1 MKMLRRDL
9 SHLRAASMLAAGLML
24 TIQAAETQPAQPSV
38 PGKYTGPG
46 SCSSTSCH
54 GGVQP
59 RNETTVLQNEYSTWA
74 VRDKHTHAYI
84 VLTNDVGKRMGR
96 ILNIQPEKNKK
107 CTDCHAL
114 EVPLEQKAKT
124 FDSNDGVSCESCHGP
139 SSGWLGPHTTRD
151 WTYAK
156 SVELGM
162 YDTRDLIKRSERCL
176 SCHLG
181 TAEKYVD
188 HEMIA
193 AGHPDLYFEQGSYEA
208 LMPKHWKDYT
218 KDPWIDVKT
227 VATGQAVQL
236 RENMRRIS
244 RSANRFW
251 PEYAELDCFACHHS
265 LTAAKDSWRQERG
278 YPGRRAGN
286 PPYNMS
292 RFAVFQVVANDLDRG
307 AAGQLDGEV
316 RRVYEL
322 VSNITADR
330 AQIASAA
337 NSAAEAAD
345 RMAHRLAGMQL
356 DQAATVRMIK
366 NISADADRIAAQGER
381 SAEQAAMTLQSL
393 YIAYSSV
400 EKTGNEQ
407 VRAAINGL
415 FPMFENP
422 SAFVPGAFARQM
434 RNVGAL
440 IR

>member
-1 MKMLRRDL
+1 
-9 SHLRAASMLAAGLML
+9 ML
-24 TIQAAETQPAQPSV
+24 TIQAAETQPAPPSV

-59 RNETTVLQNEYSTWA
+59 RSETTVLQNEYSTWA

-84 VLTNDVGKRMGR
+84 VLSNDVGKRMGR
-96 ILNIQPEKNKK
+96 ILNIEPEKNKK

-176 SCHLG
+176 SCHVG

-193 AGHPDLYFEQGSYEA
+193 AGHPDLIFEQGSFEA
-208 LMPKHWKDYT
+208 VMPKHWKDYT
-218 KDPWIDVKT
+218 KDPWIDIKT

-236 RENMRRIS
+236 REDMRRIA

-292 RFAVFQVVANDLDRG
+292 RFVVFQVVANDVDSAG
-307 AAGQLDGEV
+307 AGQLAGDV
-316 RRVYEL
+316 RRVYDL

-330 AQIASAA
+330 GQIASAA
-337 NSAAEAAD
+337 NAAAESAD
-345 RMAHRLAGMQL
+345 RMARRMAGVQFDAAMTMRLMKG
-356 DQAATVRMIK
+356 
-366 NISADADRIAAQGER
+366 ISADADRIAAQGER
-381 SAEQAAMTLQSL
+381 SAEQAAMALDSL
-393 YIAYSSV
+393 YIAYSTV

-407 VRAAINGL
+407 MRAAINGL
-415 FPMFENP
+415 FQTFENQ
-422 SAFVPGAFARQM
+422 SAFTPGAFSRQM
-434 RNVGAL
+434 KNVSGL
-440 IR
+440 LR